1 MDDAELDALLQAA
14 LTPPERPADR
24 HFVVRVDR
32 AVAEAERYRLWRAR
46 LRRQLATEG
55 LALGAV
61 AASLAFVAQV
71 PEVGALLD
79 RAPGLAWPA
88 LLALLLFWMLV
99 RGRSNLL
106 A

>member
-1 MDDAELDALLQAA
+1 MDDPELDSLLRAA
-14 LTPPERPADR
+14 LAPPEGPADR
-24 HFVVRVDR
+24 RFVIRVDR
-32 AVAEAERYRLWRAR
+32 TVTEAERYRRWRSGLWR
-46 LRRQLATEG
+46 QLTVEA

-61 AASLAFVAQV
+61 GGSLACIAQV
-71 PEVGALLD
+71 PAVGEALG

-99 RGRSNLL
+99 RGRVDLL